1 MLLTPR
7 KVNPDGSRNV
17 CCNRCGEFISR
28 TSAESMI
35 STALCIICQGHDE
48 GIVYSEAQLRELRAY
63 HTGESTLSIAA
74 AFPITDPD
82 PLVAAS
88 GDEIDAQ
95 VGKTG
100 YFLKALV
107 KARDIL
113 AAAIDKIPQSKQI
126 ATEKKRKRVF
136 ELPLDKQ

>member
-1 MLLTPR
+1 MLLITR
-7 KVNPDGSRNV
+7 KVNADGSRNV
-17 CCNRCGEFISR
+17 VCNRCGEFISR

-35 STALCIICQGHDE
+35 SSALCIICQGHDE
-48 GIVYSEAQLRELRAY
+48 GVFYTEAQERELRAY

-82 PLVAAS
+82 PLV
-88 GDEIDAQ
+88 Q
-95 VGKTG
+95 VTGADIESQISKRG

-107 KARDIL
+107 KVRNAL
-113 AAAIDKIPQSKQI
+113 SAAIDKIPQSKQI
-126 ATEKKRKRVF
+126 AVDKKRKRVF